1 LPLYVTTRG
10 TGCACHKHLLPS
22 EMVSGLPES
31 SQRVCVKCSGEKQ
44 FASSYWSYR
53 EIPTGRRLI
62 E

>member
-1 LPLYVTTRG
+1 
-10 TGCACHKHLLPS
+10 
-22 EMVSGLPES
+22 MVSGLPES